1 MYKGIIFDC
10 DGVLVDTEG
19 LFSSASNDHLK
30 DLGIELTDNEKS
42 FSGVRL
48 YEYSKYIVEK
58 YSLKMSVEQF
68 VQDEQQYYKNYFI
81 DSVLVPMPGL
91 INFIIGLK
99 KAGMK
104 LAIASSSSKAYVEHM
119 IELFKIENY
128 FEVIVCGDEVSKSKP
143 DPDIYLKAI
152 SKLGMSNNELI
163 AIEDSKAG
171 IASAKAAGLYV
182 IAYKGSKIVQDTELA
197 DYEIDD
203 YSAVNVDNLIKSIGK
218 RRNR

>member
-1 MYKGIIFDC
+1 MYKGVIFDC

-30 DLGIELTDNEKS
+30 DLGIEQTEIEQS

-48 YEYSKYIVEK
+48 YEYSEYIVKK
-58 YSLKMSVEQF
+58 YFLNMSVEKF
-68 VQDEQQYYKNYFI
+68 MLDEQQYYKNYFT
-81 DSVLVPMPGL
+81 DSALIPMPGL

-119 IELFKIENY
+119 IKLFNIERY
-128 FEVIVCGDEVSKSKP
+128 FDVVVCGDEVLKSKP
-143 DPDIYLKAI
+143 DPDIYLKTIA
-152 SKLGMSNNELI
+152 KMGMSNSELI

-171 IASAKAAGLYV
+171 ITSAKTAGLYV
-182 IAYKGSKIVQDTELA
+182 IAYKGSKIIQDTRLA
-197 DYEIDD
+197 DFEIND
-203 YSAVNVDNLIKSIGK
+203 YSAVNIKELIKGI
-218 RRNR
+218 